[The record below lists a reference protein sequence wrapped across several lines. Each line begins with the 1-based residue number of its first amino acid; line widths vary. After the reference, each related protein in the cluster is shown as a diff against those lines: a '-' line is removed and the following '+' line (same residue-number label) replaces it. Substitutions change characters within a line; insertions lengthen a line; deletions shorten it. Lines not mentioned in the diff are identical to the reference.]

1 MHGTSC
7 AGLNWQKHMLTAM
20 ELDQDSYWKRVQV
33 NLMGWAVQH
42 YASSPVL
49 LGLVI
54 MTCEGYLYDG
64 PRCVLDGIRHLHGGR
79 QANFHANVK
88 KTKCW

>member
-20 ELDQDSYWKRVQV
+20 ELDQDSYWKRVQE
-33 NLMGWAVQH
+33 NLRGLAFQH
-42 YASSPVL
+42 HASSPVL

-54 MTCEGYLYDG
+54 MTCE
-64 PRCVLDGIRHLHGGR
+64 
-79 QANFHANVK
+79 
-88 KTKCW
+88 